1 MRALIR
7 NSKEK
12 KVLNLSEYYLTKD
25 NKMFYFP
32 QINGNK
38 TSIFIIIFMFI
49 IIIPTTTA
57 IMLTTTTSTTSVYA
71 QPDKTSFNVSDSSNI
86 QSIPAKKV
94 QVGDIEIAYK
104 MLGKGDPILL
114 FNGASD
120 GMDQWDPSFPRS
132 LSSNHT
138 VIAFDSRGLGNTTM
152 GSKPYTSQQ
161 LANDAAGLLDALKIP
176 KADVLGYSLGSF
188 IAQQL
193 TIMYPDKV
201 NTLTLVGSS
210 CGGKDHTPKPPEF
223 LKLMSEVVNKS
234 LNNVSTSQ
242 EEMKAFV
249 TASLGSG
256 WIKLHPESIEN
267 IPTMQEAKPG
277 LSPEAM
283 NNQMNVGKEWEDN
296 PNWSGT
302 CDDLAKLGKPTLVI
316 TGADDNMYV
325 PHVNSLKIA
334 EKIPGAWLVQI
345 KNAGHAVMDQYPEEI
360 GKILNTFL
368 STTAQ
373 SNQ

>member
-1 MRALIR
+1 M
-7 NSKEK
+7 
-12 KVLNLSEYYLTKD
+12 YYLPKI
-25 NKMFYFP
+25 K
-32 QINGNK
+32 GNK

-49 IIIPTTTA
+49 MIIPTTA
-57 IMLTTTTSTTSVYA
+57 IMLTITTTNPIYG
-71 QPDKTSFNVSDSSNI
+71 QQDMTSFNATDSLNL

-120 GMDQWDPSFPRS
+120 VMDAWDPSFLTS

-152 GSKPYTSQQ
+152 GSKPYNYQQ
-161 LANDAAGLLDALKIP
+161 LANDAVGLLDALKIP
-176 KADVLGYSLGSF
+176 KTDVMGYSLGLF
-188 IAQQL
+188 IAQQI

-210 CGGKDHTPKPPEF
+210 CGGKDHTPKPSEF
-223 LKLMSEVVNKS
+223 LKLQSEIVNKS
-234 LNNVSTSQ
+234 LNNVSISQ
-242 EEMKAFV
+242 EEMKELV
-249 TASLGSG
+249 TASVGSG
-256 WIKLHPESIEN
+256 WIKLHPEVPEN
-267 IPTMQEAKPG
+267 IPTMQQAKPG

-283 NNQMNVGKEWEDN
+283 NNQNNVGKHWEDN
-296 PNWSGT
+296 PNWSGA
-302 CDDLAKLGKPTLVI
+302 CDELAKLDKPTLVI
-316 TGADDNMYV
+316 TGMDDNMYA

-334 EKIPGAWLVQI
+334 EKIPGAWLVEI
-345 KNAGHAVMDQYPEEI
+345 KNAGHAVPDQYPEEI

-373 SNQ
+373 SN

>member
-1 MRALIR
+1 
-7 NSKEK
+7 
-12 KVLNLSEYYLTKD
+12 
-25 NKMFYFP
+25 
-32 QINGNK
+32 
-38 TSIFIIIFMFI
+38 MFI
-49 IIIPTTTA
+49 MIIPTTA
-57 IMLTTTTSTTSVYA
+57 IMLTTTTTNPVYG
-71 QPDKTSFNVSDSSNI
+71 QQDKTSFNATDSSNI

-120 GMDQWDPSFPRS
+120 GMDAWDPSFPMT

-138 VIAFDSRGLGNTTM
+138 VIAFDIRGLGNTTM

-176 KADVLGYSLGSF
+176 KADVMGYSLGSW
-188 IAQQL
+188 IAQQI

-267 IPTMQEAKPG
+267 IPTDMQQAKPG

-296 PNWSGT
+296 PKWSGA
-302 CDDLAKLGKPTLVI
+302 CDELAKLDKPTLVI
-316 TGADDNMYV
+316 TGTDDNMYA
-325 PHVNSLKIA
+325 PHVNSLKIV

-345 KNAGHAVMDQYPEEI
+345 KNAGHAVMDQYPEEM

-373 SNQ
+373 SN